1 MKHLKINYPWI
12 EVEDRSEGSLVISL
26 EDISAVYDN
35 DNGWYK
41 YGIRF
46 KDGSWLDNVS
56 VESLKELKEYLM
68 GRIKEKEE
76 DN

>member
-1 MKHLKINYPWI
+1 MQHLKINYPWV

-26 EDISAVYDN
+26 EDVSAVYDN
-35 DNGWYK
+35 NNGWYK

-46 KDGSWLDNVS
+46 KDSSWLDNVS
-56 VESLKELKEYLM
+56 VESLKELKTYLM
-68 GRIKEKEE
+68 TKEEKEE

>member
-1 MKHLKINYPWI
+1 MQHLKINYPWV

-26 EDISAVYDN
+26 EDVSAVYDN
-35 DNGWYK
+35 NNNGWYK

-56 VESLKELKEYLM
+56 IESLKELKTYLM
-68 GRIKEKEE
+68 TKEEKEE
-76 DN
+76 D

>member
-1 MKHLKINYPWI
+1 MQHLKINYPWV

-26 EDISAVYDN
+26 EDVSAVYDN
-35 DNGWYK
+35 NNGWYK

-56 VESLKELKEYLM
+56 VESLKELKTYLM
-68 GRIKEKEE
+68 TKEEKEE
-76 DN
+76 D

>member
-1 MKHLKINYPWI
+1 MQHLKINYPWV

-26 EDISAVYDN
+26 EDVSAVYDN
-35 DNGWYK
+35 NNGWYK

-56 VESLKELKEYLM
+56 IESLKELKTYLM
-68 GRIKEKEE
+68 TKKEKEE
-76 DN
+76 D

>member
-1 MKHLKINYPWI
+1 MQHLKINYPWV

-26 EDISAVYDN
+26 EDVSAVYDN
-35 DNGWYK
+35 NNGWYK

-56 VESLKELKEYLM
+56 IESLKELKTYLM
-68 GRIKEKEE
+68 TKKEKEE

>member
-1 MKHLKINYPWI
+1 MQHLKINYPWI

-26 EDISAVYDN
+26 KDISAVYDN
-35 DNGWYK
+35 NNGWYK

-56 VESLKELKEYLM
+56 IESLKELKTYLM
-68 GRIKEKEE
+68 TKEEKEE
-76 DN
+76 D

>member
-1 MKHLKINYPWI
+1 MQHLKINYPWI

-35 DNGWYK
+35 NNGWYK

-46 KDGSWLDNVS
+46 KDGTWLDNVS
-56 VESLKELKEYLM
+56 VESLKELKTYLM
-68 GRIKEKEE
+68 TKEEKEE
-76 DN
+76 D

>member
-1 MKHLKINYPWI
+1 MQHLKINYPWV

-26 EDISAVYDN
+26 EDVSAVYDN
-35 DNGWYK
+35 NNGWYK

-56 VESLKELKEYLM
+56 IESLKELKTYLM
-68 GRIKEKEE
+68 TKEEKEE
-76 DN
+76 D

>member
-1 MKHLKINYPWI
+1 MQHLKINYPWV

-26 EDISAVYDN
+26 EDVSAVYDN
-35 DNGWYK
+35 NNGWYK

-56 VESLKELKEYLM
+56 IESLKELKTYLM
-68 GRIKEKEE
+68 TKEEKEE

>member
-1 MKHLKINYPWI
+1 MKHIKINNPWI

-56 VESLKELKEYLM
+56 VESLKELKTYLM
-68 GRIKEKEE
+68 TKEEKEE
-76 DN
+76 G

>member
-12 EVEDRSEGSLVISL
+12 EVEDRSGGSLVISL

-35 DNGWYK
+35 NNGWYK

-56 VESLKELKEYLM
+56 VESLKELKMYLM
-68 GRIKEKEE
+68 SKEEKEE
-76 DN
+76 N